1 MGLSNDSVLWF
12 TRGEAQLLGFP
23 LAFLFHSSA
32 LDKRSQPST
41 MRPTS
46 LLRTLANQLSPYG
59 LTQAGDPVPL
69 FWCLV
74 CLGHPCVN
82 AWIWLEFVAL
92 FRSSWDLQS
101 GTRTSDLSTGQHN

>member
-1 MGLSNDSVLWF
+1 MNCWPMGLSNDSVLWF

-69 FWCLV
+69 LWLLV

-82 AWIWLEFVAL
+82 A
-92 FRSSWDLQS
+92 
-101 GTRTSDLSTGQHN
+101 